1 MCPMEI
7 GEEMNTRTWT
17 ARHVGVPALW
27 MLGALLCLS
36 GCNRETDQKTE
47 AKAVRVSVVG
57 ASTIA
62 PLISEL
68 AKAYE
73 REHPGIRIEVQ
84 AGGSARG
91 IMDVRSGTAVL
102 GMVSR
107 ELKPEERD
115 LQHALIAKDGIGMI
129 VNKSN
134 PITGLTK
141 EQVVGIY
148 TGRITNWKDVG
159 GDDSPITVV
168 SKAEGRSTLEIFS
181 GFFGIPYKD
190 IRAHVIIGDN
200 QQGIQTVAGSPAAVG
215 YVSIG
220 SAEYEADQG
229 AAIRLIPLGDQIPS
243 TAAVASGEYA
253 ISRDLNL
260 VYKAPLTEPV
270 QDFLAFARSNEAAT
284 FVTRMYF
291 IPVTK

>member
-1 MCPMEI
+1 MKK
-7 GEEMNTRTWT
+7 RTWA

-36 GCNRETDQKTE
+36 GCNREAE
-47 AKAVRVSVVG
+47 PKADTKSMRVSVVG

-73 REHPGIRIEVQ
+73 QEHPGVRIEVQ

-107 ELKPEERD
+107 DLKPDEQD
-115 LQHALIAKDGIGMI
+115 LEHALIAKDGIGMI

-134 PITGLTK
+134 PVAGLSK
-141 EQVVGIY
+141 EQVIGIF
-148 TGRITNWKDVG
+148 TGQITNWKEVG
-159 GDDSPITVV
+159 GDDAPITVV

-181 GFFGIPYKD
+181 SFFGIPYKD
-190 IRAHVIIGDN
+190 IKAHVIIGDN

-220 SAEYEADQG
+220 SAEYEAGQG
-229 AAIRLIPLGDQIPS
+229 AAIRLIPMGDQVPS
-243 TAAVASGEYA
+243 TASVASGQYA

-260 VYKAPLTEPV
+260 VYKTPLNEQI
-270 QDFLAFARSNEAAT
+270 QDFVAYAQSKKAED

-291 IPVTK
+291 IPVVK

>member
-1 MCPMEI
+1 MK
-7 GEEMNTRTWT
+7 TRTWA
-17 ARHVGVPALW
+17 ARHVGMPALLT
-27 MLGALLCLS
+27 LGALLCLS
-36 GCNRETDQKTE
+36 GCNGE
-47 AKAVRVSVVG
+47 AELNADTKSMRVSVVG

-73 REHPGIRIEVQ
+73 KQHPGVRIEVQ

-107 ELKPEERD
+107 DLKADEQD
-115 LQHALIAKDGIGMI
+115 LEHALIAKDGIGMI

-134 PITGLTK
+134 P
-141 EQVVGIY
+141 VVGLSKAQVIAIY
-148 TGRITNWKDVG
+148 TGQISNWKEVG
-159 GDDSPITVV
+159 GNDAPITVV

-181 GFFGIPYKD
+181 SFFGIPYKD

-200 QQGIQTVAGSPAAVG
+200 QQGIQTIAGSPDAVG

-220 SAEYEADQG
+220 SAEYEAGQG
-229 AAIRLIPLGDQIPS
+229 AAIRLIPMDDQIPS
-243 TAAVASGEYA
+243 TASVASGQYA

-260 VYKAPLTEPV
+260 VYKAPLNEQV
-270 QDFLAFARSNEAAT
+270 RDFVAYAQSKQAED

-291 IPVTK
+291 IPVVK

>member
-1 MCPMEI
+1 MK
-7 GEEMNTRTWT
+7 TKTWA

-36 GCNRETDQKTE
+36 GCNREAEPKVDTKSM
-47 AKAVRVSVVG
+47 RISVVG

-73 REHPGIRIEVQ
+73 LEHPGVRFEVQ
-84 AGGSARG
+84 AGGSSRG

-107 ELKPEERD
+107 DLKPDEQD
-115 LQHALIAKDGIGMI
+115 LEHALIAKDGIGMI
-129 VNKSN
+129 VHKNN
-134 PITGLTK
+134 PVAGLSK
-141 EQVVGIY
+141 EQVIAIY
-148 TGRITNWKDVG
+148 TGQITNWKDVG
-159 GDDSPITVV
+159 GADAPITVV

-181 GFFGIPYKD
+181 SFFGIPYKD
-190 IRAHVIIGDN
+190 IKAHVIIGDN

-220 SAEYEADQG
+220 SAEYEAGQG
-229 AAIRLIPLGDQIPS
+229 AAIRLIPMGDQVPS
-243 TAAVASGEYA
+243 TASVASGQYA

-260 VYKAPLTEPV
+260 VYKAPLNEQV
-270 QDFLAFARSNEAAT
+270 QDFVAYAQSKQSEE

-291 IPVTK
+291 IPVAK

>member
-1 MCPMEI
+1 MK
-7 GEEMNTRTWT
+7 TRTWA
-17 ARHVGVPALW
+17 ARHIGVPALW
-27 MLGALLCLS
+27 MLGAMLCLS
-36 GCNRETDQKTE
+36 GCNREAE
-47 AKAVRVSVVG
+47 PKAETKSIRVSVVG

-73 REHPGIRIEVQ
+73 QEHPGVRIEVQ

-107 ELKPEERD
+107 DLKPDEQD
-115 LQHALIAKDGIGMI
+115 LEHALIAKDGIGMI

-134 PITGLTK
+134 PIAGLSK
-141 EQVVGIY
+141 EQVIGIY
-148 TGRITNWKDVG
+148 TGQITNWKEVG
-159 GDDSPITVV
+159 GDDAPITVV

-181 GFFGIPYKD
+181 SFFGIPYKD
-190 IRAHVIIGDN
+190 IKAHVIIGDN

-220 SAEYEADQG
+220 SAEYEAGQG
-229 AAIRLIPLGDQIPS
+229 AAIRLIPMGDQVPS
-243 TAAVASGEYA
+243 TASVASGQYA

-260 VYKAPLTEPV
+260 VYKTPLNEQV
-270 QDFLAFARSNEAAT
+270 QDFVAYAQSKQAED

-291 IPVTK
+291 IPVVK

>member
-1 MCPMEI
+1 MK
-7 GEEMNTRTWT
+7 TRTWA

-36 GCNRETDQKTE
+36 GCNREAESKPET
-47 AKAVRVSVVG
+47 KALRVSVVG

-73 REHPGIRIEVQ
+73 QDHPGIRIEVQ

-107 ELKPEERD
+107 DLKPEEQD
-115 LQHALIAKDGIGMI
+115 LQHELIAKDGIGMI
-129 VNKSN
+129 VNKNN
-134 PITGLTK
+134 PVAGLTK

-148 TGRITNWKDVG
+148 TGQITNWKEVG
-159 GDDSPITVV
+159 GDDLPITVV

-200 QQGIQTVAGSPAAVG
+200 QQGIQTVAGSSAAVG

-220 SAEYEADQG
+220 SAEYEAGHG
-229 AAIRLIPLGDQIPS
+229 AAIRLIPMGDQIPS
-243 TAAVASGEYA
+243 TAAVASGDYA

-260 VYKAPLTEPV
+260 VYKAPLNEQV
-270 QDFLAFARSNEAAT
+270 QDFVAFARSKQAED

-291 IPVTK
+291 IPVVK

>member
-1 MCPMEI
+1 MK
-7 GEEMNTRTWT
+7 TRTWT

-27 MLGALLCLS
+27 MLGALLFLS
-36 GCNRETDQKTE
+36 GCNREAE
-47 AKAVRVSVVG
+47 LKADTKSMRVSVVG

-73 REHPGIRIEVQ
+73 QEHPGVRIEVQ

-107 ELKPEERD
+107 DLKPDEQD
-115 LQHALIAKDGIGMI
+115 LEHVLIAKDGIGMI

-134 PITGLTK
+134 PVVGLSK
-141 EQVVGIY
+141 EQVIGIY
-148 TGRITNWKDVG
+148 TGQITNWKEVG
-159 GDDSPITVV
+159 GADAPITVV

-181 GFFGIPYKD
+181 SFFGIPYKD
-190 IRAHVIIGDN
+190 IKAHVIIGDN

-220 SAEYEADQG
+220 SAEYEAGQG
-229 AAIRLIPLGDQIPS
+229 AAIRLIPMGDQVPS
-243 TAAVASGEYA
+243 TASVASGQYA

-260 VYKAPLTEPV
+260 VYKTPLNVQV
-270 QDFLAFARSNEAAT
+270 QDFVAYAQSKQAEH

-291 IPVTK
+291 IPVVK